1 MKKEFTEEELYK
13 NMKYIIYCIEMEK
26 DINHYLTKREY
37 EEFLKGTDKHYGDCT
52 AENCPCIKCANDSIE
67 KQAIDILSYLS
78 NIQEEQEEEE
88 EPIEPTPPDTE
99 DRYESDVKEEEPI
112 GYWEN
117 SDAQRAI
124 RASRILIDKYPEEFK
139 KIVEGIE

>member
-67 KQAIDILSYLS
+67 KQTIDIISYLS
-78 NIQEEQEEEE
+78 NKQEEQ
-88 EPIEPTPPDTE
+88 
-99 DRYESDVKEEEPI
+99 KEEPI
-112 GYWEN
+112 GYWKN

-124 RASRILIDKYPEEFK
+124 RASRILIEKYPEEFK

>member
-52 AENCPCIKCANDSIE
+52 AENCICIKCANDGIE
-67 KQAIDILSYLS
+67 KQTIDIISYLS
-78 NIQEEQEEEE
+78 NKQEEQ
-88 EPIEPTPPDTE
+88 
-99 DRYESDVKEEEPI
+99 KEEPI
-112 GYWEN
+112 GYWKN

-124 RASRILIDKYPEEFK
+124 RASRILIEKYPEEFK